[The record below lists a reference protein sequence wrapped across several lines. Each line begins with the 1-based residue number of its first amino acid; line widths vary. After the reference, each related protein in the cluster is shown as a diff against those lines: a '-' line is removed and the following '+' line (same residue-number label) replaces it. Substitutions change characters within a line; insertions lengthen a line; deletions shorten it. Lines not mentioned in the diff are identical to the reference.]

1 VSFPWD
7 GRYAVILEEWPTSG
21 DARACAAEPCSE
33 LAQAAALD
41 QFDAV
46 EFVQRTDYE
55 LVPAPVAPRKLTF
68 QPDGRRFHGVVYQLR
83 ATPDAVERMLTLR
96 TSE

>member
-21 DARACAAEPCSE
+21 DAIACAAEPFSE
-33 LAQAAALD
+33 LGQAAALEH
-41 QFDAV
+41 FDAV
-46 EFVQRTDYE
+46 QLVQRTDYE
-55 LVPAPVAPRKLTF
+55 LVPAPVAPQMLTF
-68 QPDGRRFHGVVYQLR
+68 QPDGRRFHGVVYQLKT
-83 ATPDAVERMLTLR
+83 TPDAVERMLTLR